1 MIQVDP
7 DEDSL
12 LHIVESGL
20 LSAESASSCLY
31 LIGLTRLVKV
41 GQSSTSIESAQL
53 TYQIGRELSRWTQ
66 HLDGKDESAKT
77 LSQISPMLQQLNGKL
92 DLWERS
98 WTWNGGSSPGF

>member
-12 LHIVESGL
+12 LHIVESVL

-41 GQSSTSIESAQL
+41 GGVILEFSEPADVPDRPGIEQMDTAS
-53 TYQIGRELSRWTQ
+53 
-66 HLDGKDESAKT
+66 
-77 LSQISPMLQQLNGKL
+77 
-92 DLWERS
+92 
-98 WTWNGGSSPGF
+98 